1 MKWNNPDSETSRY
14 WLFEH
19 LLLCADYWY
28 FYLLDLICSVLFCLS
43 LIVLVSISRSEF
55 QLKCL
60 SIEWN
65 EVRPPD
71 LQSETETTLDI
82 LLFLSANRHNMIRQR
97 TDWNIFEKINHLY
110 WLWWTFLNEIIPHFT
125 SFIELLRDLRDQQR
139 NILRL
144 CARPGHHQ
152 PRGDKK
158 AGDVT
163 HKIEVN
169 LHWQSLG
176 DRRKHLQ
183 FGLRW
188 NILILIYFNFYFR
201 L

>member
-1 MKWNNPDSETSRY
+1 MKWNKPDSETLRY

-65 EVRPPD
+65 EVRPPE

-82 LLFLSANRHNMIRQR
+82 LLFSTANRHYMIRQR
-97 TDWNIFEKINHLY
+97 TDWNIFQKINHLY

-139 NILRL
+139 NILRP

-169 LHWQSLG
+169 LHWQSFG